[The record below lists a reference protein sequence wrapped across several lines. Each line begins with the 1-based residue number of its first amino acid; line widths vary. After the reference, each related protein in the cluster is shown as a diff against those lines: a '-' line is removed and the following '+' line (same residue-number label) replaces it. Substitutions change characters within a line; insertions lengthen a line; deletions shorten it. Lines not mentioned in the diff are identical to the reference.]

1 VVNLAFQFAVNTTSA
16 GSSTPPTS
24 VGPNTETSNN
34 MGNGCPADTYI
45 PTASMLA
52 PDWTN
57 VCAVK
62 VDITFVNP
70 LYQPPGQVNPT
81 PGQQPYITF
90 ERVIG
95 VRSKGGVNVTTVTQ
109 T

>member
-1 VVNLAFQFAVNTTSA
+1 MSA
-16 GSSTPPTS
+16 S
-24 VGPNTETSNN
+24 
-34 MGNGCPADTYI
+34 
-45 PTASMLA
+45 
-52 PDWTN
+52 DWTN